1 MTEQT
6 TAPAAPGIAIIGMAG
21 RIPGA
26 KTLDHF
32 WQNPIDGVDS
42 ISRFQPEDLEVSPAS
57 RQRPGYVAVRSILE
71 NVDRFD
77 AAFFG
82 IYPKEAEQM
91 DPQHRIFLE
100 CCWEA
105 LESGGYDPAR
115 YPGMIGL
122 YAGSSMN
129 TYFMRHLARD
139 RSYLERFTEDYQAAS
154 YTTMLGND
162 KDFLPTRVSFKL
174 NLRGPSVAVQTA
186 CSTSLVAICQACQS
200 LLTYGCDMALAGAIS
215 ITFPQRRGY
224 IPEEGGIVSTD
235 GVVRPFDHRAQGTV
249 FGSGAGVVLLKRIE
263 DALADGDQIL
273 AVIRGFAMNNDGAA
287 KAGYTAPSAQG
298 QFDVIAAAQAMAGF
312 APESISY
319 IETHGTG
326 TPLGDPIE
334 VAALARIFDGSEQPP
349 GSCLL
354 GTAKANVGHLDV
366 AAGVTGLIKT
376 VLQMQHRTIPGLLHF
391 ERLNPQIQLSHS
403 PLGITSKTTPWHGN
417 GYPLRAGVSAFG
429 VGGTNAHVVLEEPPS
444 DSRPGPAAGSDRPA
458 LLLLSARSE
467 DALRSMRLGLADHL
481 AQHSEIALSDAAFTL
496 AAGRARHPIRVALV
510 AKDRDAA
517 VEQLRG
523 VEAPLPQQN
532 HSKPKIVFVFP
543 GQGAQA
549 INMARNLYRTETVFR
564 DAMERCDAM
573 LRPLLGESILA
584 AIYPEQASEAA
595 TARLTETRLAQPAI
609 FAVEYALAQLWI
621 SLGIEPALLI
631 GHSIGEYAA
640 ACLSGSLSLQEALEL
655 VAVRGALMQHLPTG
669 SMLAVRANRE
679 RLLPFLSDDVSLAA
693 INAPSSLVVSGPHG
707 AIDALFAALTAAGI
721 ATKKLQTSHAFH
733 SGMVEPALPPFRQ
746 HLDRAHFL
754 PPAIPWI
761 STLTAAM
768 LSSDEVADPAYWLRQ
783 LREPVAF
790 AAALEAARDHLGKDA
805 VFLEIGPSANVL
817 GLMRQTL
824 ASSVGG
830 HRILTSLPNAAVA
843 EPPRDHGADLT
854 PALAQLWMLGAE
866 PDWGRIFAV
875 EEGHRP
881 QRVSLPTYPFERKR
895 YWVEAPPSSGDPAL
909 EASPSP
915 SEALHANPAV
925 ASHSQ
930 LSQEILMPVSD
941 LLVAELKTLVA
952 ELSDLDLAAVPPTTS
967 FVELGLDSLFLT
979 QLTQSIRGKYGV
991 KLTFRQ
997 IMGDLG
1003 TFQTLAEHLRPH
1015 AKMSSPPQLDVTPA
1029 PPNAPVIKDLAAAT
1043 AAATV
1048 AATAAARATSLPLP
1062 REITPAVNLTPGLTP
1077 DFAALFSQQVQAV
1090 TELMHRQLNLIEG
1103 TSASLAALNTG
1114 ATPAAPVVTPSQTS
1128 APAPFSSTAAAPLSV
1143 VPVVPA
1149 AGPPDKNEATLGTL
1163 VPLKPLELRTEDP
1176 LTRRQ
1181 REHVESL
1188 QRTYTARTA
1197 GSKQHVERFRDV
1209 LADPRVASGFHP
1221 QWKEMVYPLVIE
1233 RSAGAYLWDKD
1244 GHRYIDILNG
1254 YGSILF
1260 GHSPKFV
1267 TDAVRQQLDRGFPIG
1282 PQTELAGEC
1291 AELLA
1296 SMTGMERVTFCNTGS
1311 EAVMAAL
1318 RLART
1323 VTGRS
1328 LVVLFSGAYHGM
1340 MDEVLVKS
1348 TRAER
1353 SIPAA
1358 PGIPRES
1365 VANMLVLE
1373 YGSPQALDVIRR
1385 RKDEIAAVLVEPVQS
1400 RHPALQ
1406 PIAFLKEIRQIT
1418 VDAGAALIFDEVVTG
1433 FRTHPGGAQELF
1445 GIRADMATY
1454 GKVVAGGMPIGVVAG
1469 SRTFMDAL
1477 DGGAWRFGDDSF
1489 PQVGVTFF
1497 AGTFVRHPLTMA
1509 AVRAVLQHLKASGS
1523 ELQQCVGR
1531 KSAALAHDV
1540 RELFSEFGFSSTLE
1554 NFSSWLFFPPPP
1566 DLRLGRLLYYHLRA
1580 RGIHL
1585 QEGFPCF
1592 LTTAHTDED
1601 LAEVRRGFRSA
1612 LESMAEGEALPSR
1625 TTSIAVATA
1634 SQAQN
1639 PFRRV
1644 AVLDETLPSS
1654 GTAPITESQREI
1666 LLASQLDDDASC
1678 AFNESVSLTLRG
1690 ALHLDALESSLRA
1703 LITRHEVLRLRVSPD
1718 GEQVQVESHVEIPHT
1733 RLDLRQFDTAEQD
1746 RCVAELLGTEASTPF
1761 PLAIAPLARVTLIQ
1775 RSNDWHTLVLT
1786 AHHIVLDGWSM
1797 NVLFNELGEL
1807 YSAAVE
1813 GRSPHLP
1820 PARSFLDHARQ
1831 EHAHITSSDHRETEA
1846 FWLQQF
1852 KQPVSPL
1859 DLPTDR
1865 PRSALRSNRGA
1876 TYKHVFSAAFTTLL
1890 RESSQR
1896 SGSTLFITLLSGF
1909 AALLSRL
1916 GQTEDLVISV
1926 PMAGQREVEGESLVG
1941 HCVNFLPLRFGATG
1955 EKPFGDLLRETRTAV
1970 FDAMD
1975 HQRFTLGTL
1984 LQKLKLPRNPAR
1996 LDLAEVQ
2003 FNLEQVGVGLHFK
2016 NLEAK
2021 LEANPKA
2028 AVNADLFFNFID
2040 RGTDLVLDCDYNS
2053 SLFLVETIARWIGSL
2068 ESILRDAAQDPA
2080 KRLCDLAVLTDEQR
2094 QQMLVEWNQT
2104 SSSYPRDASIPE
2116 VFRRQAA
2123 ATPDAVALT
2132 FETTSLSY
2140 RELDEQSDQFATT
2153 LLSMS
2158 GQASRQGA
2166 SPDQDL
2172 RVALSMERAPEL
2184 IIAILGI
2191 LKAGAT
2197 YVPVDPTYPDA
2208 RLALLLEDASPQ
2220 LLLTQQRFEER
2231 LRGLAQPTCEVVAV
2245 ERIEWQAVG
2254 NQQPAS
2260 PTHCGPE
2267 SPAYMMY
2274 TSGSTGRPKGVV
2286 VPHRAVLRLVQNT
2299 DFATFGPEEVFLQL
2313 APISFDASTLEIWG
2327 ALLNGG
2333 RLVLMPGSKPSPEEI
2348 GTAIQHYGITTLWL
2362 TAALFHLMVMDHLDQ
2377 LKPLRQLLA
2386 GGDVLSVAH
2395 VRKLLTAAPHL
2406 RLINGYGPTENTTF
2420 TCCHTIR
2427 LEDLERGTVPIG
2439 RPIANTRVYILDPLG
2454 RPAPIGVPGELH
2466 AAGDGLALGYLHA
2479 PELTATKFITLDLGT
2494 AATGRICERLYKT
2507 GDLARY
2513 ASDGTVEFLGRRDNQ
2528 IKIRGYR
2535 VELGEIEAAAEQ
2547 YPDVRAVIV
2556 CARPDWM
2563 SAEDIPGDKRLA
2575 LYAIPRDGMDPSEV
2589 KRGLRE
2595 YLRGQLPDHMQPQA
2609 IMLLASF
2616 PRTANGKVDYRA
2628 LPAPE
2633 AERALRT
2640 QPEDTPRTE
2649 VEGKLAAIWSKV
2661 LHVPAIGIH
2670 DSIFELGG
2678 DSLSIFRITTQ
2689 ANQQGIRLTAKHVF
2703 QYKTIAALSPQIE
2716 AEDDRKGARE
2726 NTISTIQAVNRD
2738 RFRKVQNS
2746 KQD

>member
-1 MTEQT
+1 MTEHAT
-6 TAPAAPGIAIIGMAG
+6 GAAAPGIAIIGMAG

-26 KTLDHF
+26 RTLEHF
-32 WQNPIDGVDS
+32 WQNLIEGVDS
-42 ISRFQPEDLEVSPAS
+42 ISRFSTEQLEVSPAS
-57 RQRPGYVAVRSILE
+57 RQRPGYVAARSILE
-71 NVDRFD
+71 DVDQFD

-139 RSYLERFTEDYQAAS
+139 RSYLERFTEDYQSAS
-154 YTTMLGND
+154 YSTMLGND
-162 KDFLPTRVSFKL
+162 KDFMPTRVSFKL

-249 FGSGAGVVLLKRIE
+249 FGSGAGVVLLKRVE
-263 DALADGDQIL
+263 DAMADGDRIL

-312 APESISY
+312 TPESISY

-334 VAALARIFDGSEQPP
+334 VAALARVFGGSKRPP

-391 ERLNPQIQLSHS
+391 ERLNPQIQLAHT
-403 PLGITSKTTPWHGN
+403 PLGITGKTTPWHAD

-429 VGGTNAHVVLEEPPS
+429 VGGTNAHLVLEEPPATKPLRTS
-444 DSRPGPAAGSDRPA
+444 GSSDRPV
-458 LLLLSARSE
+458 LMVLSARSE
-467 DALRSMRLGLADHL
+467 AALRSMRLGLADHL
-481 AQHSEIALSDAAFTL
+481 AQHPEIALPDAAFTL
-496 AAGRARHPIRVALV
+496 AAGRARHPIRIALAGNDHDV
-510 AKDRDAA
+510 T
-517 VEQLRG
+517 VEQLRS
-523 VEAPLPQQN
+523 VDTLLPQES
-532 HSKPKIVFVFP
+532 HTKPKVVFVFP

-549 INMARNLYRTETVFR
+549 IDMARTLYRTEPVFR
-564 DAMERCDAM
+564 ESMERCDAL
-573 LRPLLGESILA
+573 LRPLIGESILA
-584 AIYPEQASEAA
+584 SIYPQQPSEAA
-595 TARLTETRLAQPAI
+595 AARLTETRLAQPAI
-609 FAVEYALAQLWI
+609 FAVEYALAELWI

-640 ACLSGSLSLQEALEL
+640 ACLSDSLSLEQALQL

-679 RLLPFLSDDVSLAA
+679 RLLPYLSADLSVAA
-693 INAPSSLVVSGPHG
+693 INAPSSLVVSGPHD
-707 AIDALFAALTAAGI
+707 AIDALFTALAAAGI
-721 ATKKLQTSHAFH
+721 AAKRLQTSHAFH
-733 SGMVEPALPPFRQ
+733 SSMVDAALPPFRQ
-746 HLDRAHFL
+746 HLEQVQFRPHSV
-754 PPAIPWI
+754 PWI
-761 STLTAAM
+761 STLTAAL
-768 LSSDEVADPAYWLRQ
+768 LSPDEVADPGYWLRQ

-824 ASSVGG
+824 ASSLGAP
-830 HRILTSLPNAAVA
+830 RILTSLPHAAA
-843 EPPRDHGADLT
+843 TEQTSNHAADLT
-854 PALAQLWMLGAE
+854 PTLAQLWMLGAE
-866 PDWGRIFAV
+866 PDWHRVFPS
-875 EEGHRP
+875 EGEDRP

-895 YWVEAPPSSGDPAL
+895 YWVEVPPASEEPSLTASPVTSADGHADPAF
-909 EASPSP
+909 
-915 SEALHANPAV
+915 

-930 LSQEILMPVSD
+930 IPQEILMPVSD
-941 LLVAELKTLVA
+941 VLIAELKILVA
-952 ELSDLDLAAVPPTTS
+952 ELSDLDLAAVPATTS

-979 QLTQSIRGKYGV
+979 QLTQSIRAKYGV

-997 IMGDLG
+997 IMGELG
-1003 TFQTLAEHLRPH
+1003 TFQTLADHLRPH
-1015 AKMSSPPQLDVTPA
+1015 IKSTPAQGAAIPA
-1029 PPNAPVIKDLAAAT
+1029 PPNLSIKPEDSAATNLAACAP
-1043 AAATV
+1043 AAAPL
-1048 AATAAARATSLPLP
+1048 APPGSGATTHTAN
-1062 REITPAVNLTPGLTP
+1062 VTPGLAA
-1077 DFAALFSQQVQAV
+1077 DFAAFFSQQVQAV
-1090 TELMHRQLNLIEG
+1090 TELMHRQLSLIEG
-1103 TSASLAALNTG
+1103 SKASLAAPQIGGAAPTAIALPLPASSAQTVHAG
-1114 ATPAAPVVTPSQTS
+1114 IASAPLPIPAATPQ
-1128 APAPFSSTAAAPLSV
+1128 
-1143 VPVVPA
+1143 
-1149 AGPPDKNEATLGTL
+1149 DKNEPTLGTL
-1163 VPLKPLELRTEDP
+1163 VPLKPLELRAEDP
-1176 LTRRQ
+1176 LSHRQ
-1181 REHVESL
+1181 REHIDLLE
-1188 QRTYTARTA
+1188 RTYTARTA

-1233 RSAGAYLWDKD
+1233 RSAGACLWDKD

-1260 GHSPKFV
+1260 GHSPQFV
-1267 TDAVRQQLDRGFPIG
+1267 TDAVRRQLDHGFPIG

-1296 SMTGMERVTFCNTGS
+1296 GMTGMERVTFCNTGS

-1340 MDEVLVKS
+1340 IDEVLVKS

-1406 PIAFLKEIRQIT
+1406 PVAFLKEIREIT
-1418 VDAGAALIFDEVVTG
+1418 ADAGAALIFDEVVTG
-1433 FRTHPGGAQELF
+1433 FRTHPGGAQALF

-1454 GKVVAGGMPIGVVAG
+1454 GKVVAGGMPVGVVAG

-1477 DGGAWRFGDDSF
+1477 DGGAWRFGDDSI

-1509 AVRAVLQHLKASGS
+1509 AVRAVLRHLKACGP
-1523 ELQQCVGR
+1523 ELQESVSR

-1540 RELFSEFGFSSTLE
+1540 RQLFSEFGFSSSLE
-1554 NFSSWLFFPPPP
+1554 NFSSWLFFPPPA

-1580 RGIHL
+1580 RGVHL

-1625 TTSIAVATA
+1625 ANAIAGAADASPSSASATTPAIE
-1634 SQAQN
+1634 N

-1644 AVLDETLPSS
+1644 AVPDEARPCS
-1654 GTAPITESQREI
+1654 GSAPITESQREI
-1666 LLASQLDDDASC
+1666 LLASQLDDEASC

-1690 ALHLDALESSLRA
+1690 ALNRGALESALRT
-1703 LITRHEVLRLRVSPD
+1703 ITLRHEVMRLRVSPD
-1718 GEQVQVESHVEIPHT
+1718 GEQVQVEAHAEIPLT
-1733 RLDLRQFDTAEQD
+1733 TLDLRTSDAGEQD
-1746 RCVAELLGTEASTPF
+1746 RRLAAFLRSAATTPF
-1761 PLAIAPLARVTLIQ
+1761 PLGTAPLARATLIQ
-1775 RSNDWHTLVLT
+1775 RSQDCHILALT
-1786 AHHIVLDGWSM
+1786 AHHIILDGWSM
-1797 NVLFNELGEL
+1797 NVLFTELGEL

-1813 GRSPHLP
+1813 GRTPQLP

-1831 EHAHITSSDHRETEA
+1831 EHAHRASSDHKETEA
-1846 FWLQQF
+1846 FWLQRF
-1852 KQPVSPL
+1852 KQPVSPTE
-1859 DLPTDR
+1859 LPTDR
-1865 PRSALRSNRGA
+1865 PRPALRSNQGA
-1876 TYKHVFSAAFTTLL
+1876 TYKHVFSASFTTLL
-1890 RESSQR
+1890 RESAQK
-1896 SGSTLFITLLSGF
+1896 SGSTLFVTLLSGF
-1909 AALLSRL
+1909 VALLSRL

-1941 HCVNFLPLRFGATG
+1941 HCVNFLPLRFGVAG
-1955 EKPFGDLLRETRTAV
+1955 EKAFGDLLRETRTAV

-1975 HQRFTLGTL
+1975 HQGFTLGTL
-1984 LQKLKLPRNPAR
+1984 LQRLKLPRNPAR
-1996 LDLAEVQ
+1996 LDMAEIQ
-2003 FNLEQVGVGLHFK
+2003 FNLEQVGVGLRFK
-2016 NLEAK
+2016 NLETY

-2040 RGTDLVLDCDYNS
+2040 RGTDLALDCDYNN
-2053 SLFLVETIARWIGSL
+2053 SLFLPESIERWIGSF
-2068 ESILRDAAQDPA
+2068 ESLILDAGQDPA
-2080 KRLCDLAVLTDEQR
+2080 KRLCDLTVLTPEQQ
-2094 QQMLVEWNQT
+2094 QQMLVEWNRT
-2104 SSSYPRDASIPE
+2104 ATSYPRDASIPE

-2140 RELDEQSDQFATT
+2140 RELDEQSDRFAAA
-2153 LLSMS
+2153 LRSI
-2158 GQASRQGA
+2158 SRHAPEQGLT
-2166 SPDQDL
+2166 PDEDL
-2172 RVALSMERAPEL
+2172 RIALSMERAPEL
-2184 IIAILGI
+2184 IISILGI
-2191 LKAGAT
+2191 LKAGGT
-2197 YVPVDPTYPDA
+2197 YIPVDPTYPDA

-2220 LLLTQQRFEER
+2220 LLLTQERFAER
-2231 LRGLAQPTCEVVAV
+2231 LRGLARTGCEVVAI
-2245 ERIEWQAVG
+2245 ERMPWQAVDG
-2254 NQQPAS
+2254 LQPLAS
-2260 PTHCGPE
+2260 QCGPE

-2274 TSGSTGRPKGVV
+2274 TSGSTGKPKGVI

-2299 DFATFGPEEVFLQL
+2299 NFASFSPEEVFLQL

-2348 GTAIQHYGITTLWL
+2348 GAAIQHYGITTLWL

-2420 TCCHTIR
+2420 TCCHTIG
-2427 LEDLERGTVPIG
+2427 LADLERGTVPIG
-2439 RPIANTRVYILDPLG
+2439 RPIANTRVYILDPMG
-2454 RPAPIGVPGELH
+2454 RPTPIGVPGELH

-2479 PELTATKFITLDLGT
+2479 PELTSTKFVTLDLGV
-2494 AATGRICERLYKT
+2494 AASGRVHERLYKT

-2513 ASDGTVEFLGRRDNQ
+2513 ASDGVIEFLGRRDNQ

-2547 YPDVRAVIV
+2547 YPDVRAAIV

-2563 SAEDIPGDKRLA
+2563 SSEDIPGDKRLA
-2575 LYAIPRDGMDPSEV
+2575 LYAISRDGVDPSEV

-2595 YLRGQLPDHMQPQA
+2595 YLRAQLPDHMQPQA
-2609 IMLLASF
+2609 IMLLPFF
-2616 PRTANGKVDYRA
+2616 PHTANGKVDYRA

-2633 AERALRT
+2633 AERALKT
-2640 QPEDTPRTE
+2640 QPEDNPRTE
-2649 VEGKLAAIWSKV
+2649 VEDKLAAIWSKV
-2661 LHVPAIGIH
+2661 LRLPAIGIH

-2716 AEDDRKGARE
+2716 ADSVREDARG
-2726 NTISTIQAVNRD
+2726 NTVSTIQAVNRD
-2738 RFRKVQNS
+2738 RFRKAQ
-2746 KQD
+2746 KL